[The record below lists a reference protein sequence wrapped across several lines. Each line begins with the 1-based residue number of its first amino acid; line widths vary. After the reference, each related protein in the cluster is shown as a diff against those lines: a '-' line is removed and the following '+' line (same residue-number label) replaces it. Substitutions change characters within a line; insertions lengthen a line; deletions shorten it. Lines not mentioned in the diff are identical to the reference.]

1 MDIEKTI
8 RSLRERHYTVQHF
21 ATSAE
26 AAEYL
31 TNSIK
36 DTTVGIGGSKTVEQ
50 LGLYELLSESNTVYW
65 HWKSAEPDTREKA
78 NAAAVYL
85 TGANAISEDGEILN
99 IDGAGNRLAAQVYGR
114 KRLYIIAGTNKICPD
129 FNAALYRARNTAAVL
144 NCRRFNGKTPCRVDG
159 KCHDCRSLDRIC
171 NALLVLW
178 APMAGMTTEVIL
190 IDEAL
195 GF

>member
-1 MDIEKTI
+1 MDIEKTL
-8 RSLRERHYTVQHF
+8 RSLRERRYSVQHF

-26 AAEYL
+26 AAAYL
-31 TNSIK
+31 TQNITG
-36 DTTVGIGGSKTVEQ
+36 TTVGMGGSKTVEQ
-50 LGLYELLSESNTVYW
+50 LGLYELLSEKNTVYW
-65 HWKSAEPDTREKA
+65 HWKSTEPETREKA
-78 NAAAVYL
+78 NAAEVYL

-144 NCRRFNGKTPCRVDG
+144 NCRRFNGNTPCKLDG

-178 APMAGMTTEVIL
+178 APMAGMKTEVIL
-190 IDEAL
+190 IDGEL